1 MVKANYSI
9 VNILIDWNYS
19 NIFDFNLAHNI
30 RLETEQEEKRL
41 LQEQLRQLENSSNE
55 INNKLSKQIDQ
66 VEDIFLIN
74 INQYLLRSS

>member
-1 MVKANYSI
+1 
-9 VNILIDWNYS
+9 
-19 NIFDFNLAHNI
+19 
-30 RLETEQEEKRL
+30 LETEQEEKRL